1 MAVTSAQKLE
11 QLCAAENTVW
21 MGILNTTPDSF
32 SDGGCYLNAEKALN
46 QALKL
51 IDQGAKIIDV
61 GGVSTRPGA
70 AEISEQQEWLRIFPV
85 LQLLRKEIPQNILLS
100 VDTSTPKIAFQLAQH
115 NLVNLINDVCACTKS
130 QKIEVNGKISELT
143 TAHIAAQ
150 FHLGLCIMHM
160 QKKPQNMQN
169 APQYV
174 DCVEEVFR
182 FLNERALWASALG
195 VSFISIDPGIGF
207 GKSVIHN
214 LELLAESG
222 LKKLSS
228 TPWPLLM
235 GVSRKRFIPESISN
249 SLWREGLPNF
259 QIAHDLDLSIP
270 EQRDRHTKIWEF
282 HCIKNG
288 AKILRT
294 HTLSRGLNEP
304 ERPAS

>member
-51 IDQGAKIIDV
+51 IVQGAKIIDV

-70 AEISEQQEWLRIFPV
+70 AEISEQEEWLRIFPI

-100 VDTSTPKIAFQLAQH
+100 VDTSTPKIACQLAQH
-115 NLVNLINDVCACTKS
+115 NLVDLINDVYACAKS
-130 QKIEVNGKISELT
+130 QTIEMNGSSTEIT

-150 FHLGLCIMHM
+150 FNLGLCIMHM
-160 QKKPQNMQN
+160 QKEPQKMQS
-169 APQYV
+169 APQYTN
-174 DCVEEVFR
+174 CVAEVLE
-182 FLNERALWASALG
+182 FLKQRAQWACSLG
-195 VSFISIDPGIGF
+195 VSFICIDPGIGF
-207 GKSVIHN
+207 GKSLHHN
-214 LELLAESG
+214 LELLAESA
-222 LKKLSS
+222 LKKLAS

-235 GVSRKRFIPESISN
+235 GVSRKRFISESATHSVCQQ
-249 SLWREGLPNF
+249 GLPNY
-259 QIAHDLDLSIP
+259 QIEHDFDLSIP

-288 AKILRT
+288 AKILRS
-294 HTLSRGLNEP
+294 HTLFRGSNEP
-304 ERPAS
+304 